1 MEGLGIAANVIAVV
15 DLAAK
20 ACTVVYQYAKSAK
33 NCPKTVAQLQQ
44 ELTEVKGSLDG
55 LQKIARRLDDACTAA
70 GEPPSVISELSTA
83 LKECST
89 ILSELTHEL
98 EGSYRNRFREK
109 VGWRL
114 RWPIRESEI
123 AEFVLRLG
131 RYQQTF
137 QLALQADIV

>member
-1 MEGLGIAANVIAVV
+1 MEGLGIAANIIAVV

-20 ACTVVYQYAKSAK
+20 ACTVIYQYAKSAK

-44 ELTEVKGSLDG
+44 ELTVVKDSLDG
-55 LQKIARRLDDACTAA
+55 LQRIARRLDDACMAA
-70 GEPPSVISELSTA
+70 GEPPPIISQLSTA
-83 LKECST
+83 LNECSAA
-89 ILSELTHEL
+89 LTKLTYEL
-98 EGSYRNRFREK
+98 EGSSRNKIRET

-114 RWPIRESEI
+114 RWPIKESEI
-123 AEFVLRLG
+123 TEFVSKLG